1 MSNNIAAVA
10 AARDLAN
17 QNQDD
22 LLEVEGYTVRVKAIP
37 AAIISDVTRRIP
49 EPEVPLWH
57 NPEMNRDEAN
67 SGDPGYIK
75 AKDDVDRQRGEAM
88 IDATVMFGI
97 ELPDGVPPTEEWL
110 PRLQFMQK
118 RGQIDLSGYDLS
130 DPLELEFMFKRYIIA
145 NIALIT
151 FIQRISSVTPED
163 VGKAGQ
169 PFRRKA

>member
-49 EPEVPLWH
+49 DPVVPLWH
-57 NPEMNRDEAN
+57 NPEMDRDEAN
-67 SGDPGYIK
+67 PVDPSYIK
-75 AKDDVDRQRGEAM
+75 AKEDVDRQRGEAM

>member
-49 EPEVPLWH
+49 DPAVPLWH

-67 SGDPGYIK
+67 PGDPGYIK
-75 AKDDVDRQRGEAM
+75 AKEDVDRQRGEAM